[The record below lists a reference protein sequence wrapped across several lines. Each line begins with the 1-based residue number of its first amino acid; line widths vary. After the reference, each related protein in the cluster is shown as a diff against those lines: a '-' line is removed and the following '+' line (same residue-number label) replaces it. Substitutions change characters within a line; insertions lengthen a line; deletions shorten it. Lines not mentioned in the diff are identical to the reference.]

1 MWKQNWGN
9 VVMRRCIGFAI
20 LVSLSA
26 CGGSGSANEITL
38 YRNSSLDRT
47 IRVHF
52 ATFDGDSAAEP
63 NRKNCEMAAR
73 LLNANINSLANGT
86 ATGVGFWC
94 EDGRYSE
101 SGSVPA
107 GFSAAFPTDTQ

>member
-1 MWKQNWGN
+1 M
-9 VVMRRCIGFAI
+9 
-20 LVSLSA
+20 
-26 CGGSGSANEITL
+26 
-38 YRNSSLDRT
+38 DRT

-73 LLNANINSLANGT
+73 LLNANINSLSNG
-86 ATGVGFWC
+86 AAAGVGFWC
-94 EDGRYSE
+94 EDGRYAE
-101 SGSVPA
+101 SGSVPG